1 MSAPLKHKR
10 SREYAMHGHYALKRA
25 LLQGGTKAINHRLS
39 VIKELIEWCDN
50 LVADLG
56 GKDNVSVQQEALI
69 EMTSRSKLMLN
80 SLDNWLLSQPSLINR
95 KKKSLIPIVLQRKVI
110 ADGLLRLLKE
120 LGIARVT
127 PPPKWPW
134 EIDDQDK
141 QNETNNEG

>member
-1 MSAPLKHKR
+1 VVRESGRRPRRKGQRVSATGGVNR
-10 SREYAMHGHYALKRA
+10 DDVTIQAYAEQSR
-25 LLQGGTKAINHRLS
+25 Q
-39 VIKELIEWCDN
+39 
-50 LVADLG
+50 LVA
-56 GKDNVSVQQEALI
+56 VSTQPDQQEKEIADPYRP
-69 EMTSRSKLMLN
+69 TA
-80 SLDNWLLSQPSLINR
+80 Q
-95 KKKSLIPIVLQRKVI
+95 VI